1 MEFKSL
7 GICAPILKALDDSE
21 YKEPTPIQA
30 KTIPAALA
38 GNDILGLAQTGTG
51 KTAAFAI
58 PTLQKLYEANHN
70 IKNRK
75 IRSLILTPTREL
87 AIQIQESYT
96 TYGKY
101 LPLRSTVVYGG
112 VGQGKQVN
120 ALRRGVDIL
129 VATPGRLMDL
139 IQQGYISLSEVE
151 IFTLDEADRMLD
163 MGFIH
168 DIKKIMKQLPQKKQ
182 TMLFSA
188 TMPKEI
194 EEIVNDLLI
203 DPTRVSIT
211 PVSSTVD
218 TVDQFVV
225 FVDSNHKVDWF
236 ADFLKKNKNE
246 SVLLFARTK
255 HGSDKIVRDLQK
267 RNIEAR
273 AIHGNKS
280 QNSRQAALKD
290 FKDLTTQVLVATDI
304 ASRGIDIND
313 LSYVFNYDMPEV
325 AETYVHRIG
334 RTARAGKKGIAISL
348 VNFNDIALLKDV
360 EKLIN
365 QKVEEI
371 ENLKYPLV
379 DKTLKVKKQR
389 NKSSRVNEKKQT
401 RTSQGK
407 QANSS
412 EGKPTQSNQKRKPN
426 PSKGKRTNKR
436 KPSHKV

>member
-1 MEFKSL
+1 MEFKTL
-7 GICAPILKALDDSE
+7 GICAPILKALTDSS
-21 YKEPTPIQA
+21 YTTPTPIQA
-30 KTIPAALA
+30 KTIPDALA
-38 GNDILGLAQTGTG
+38 GKDILGLAQTGTG

-58 PTLQKLYEANHN
+58 PTLQLLSQANHN

-87 AIQIQESYT
+87 AIQIYESYNV
-96 TYGKY
+96 YGKY
-101 LPLRSTVVYGG
+101 LPLRSLVIYGG

-120 ALRRGVDIL
+120 TLKKGVDIL
-129 VATPGRLMDL
+129 IATPGRLMDL
-139 IQQGYISLSEVE
+139 IQQGYISLSAIE
-151 IFTLDEADRMLD
+151 IFILDEADRMLD

-168 DIKKIMKQLPQKKQ
+168 DIKKIMKQLPLKKQ

-194 EEIVNDLLI
+194 NQIVNELLV

-225 FVDSNHKVDWF
+225 FVDNNHKIDWF
-236 ADFLKKNKNE
+236 AEFIKKKKQD
-246 SVLLFARTK
+246 SVLLFTRTK
-255 HGSDKIVRDLQK
+255 RGSDKVVRDLQK
-267 RNIEAR
+267 RNIKAR

-280 QNSRQAALKD
+280 QNARQAALKE
-290 FKDLTTQVLVATDI
+290 FKELTTQVLVATDI

-313 LSYVFNYDMPEV
+313 LSYVVNYDMPEV
-325 AETYVHRIG
+325 PETYVHRIG
-334 RTARAGKKGIAISL
+334 RTGRAGKNGIAISL
-348 VNFNDIALLKDV
+348 VNFNDLALLKDV

-365 QKVEEI
+365 KKVEEI

-379 DKTLKVKKQR
+379 DKTLKVKQQR
-389 NKSSRVNEKKQT
+389 NKPSRKNQKKQAASSGGNPKQNKE
-401 RTSQGK
+401 RKPATSK
-407 QANSS
+407 
-412 EGKPTQSNQKRKPN
+412 KPN
-426 PSKGKRTNKR
+426 PSKANKTSKR

>member
-1 MEFKSL
+1 MEFKTL
-7 GICAPILKALDDSE
+7 GICAPILKALTDSS
-21 YKEPTPIQA
+21 YTTPTPIQA
-30 KTIPAALA
+30 KTIPDALA
-38 GNDILGLAQTGTG
+38 GKDILGLAQTGTG

-58 PTLQKLYEANHN
+58 PTLQLLSQTNHN

-87 AIQIQESYT
+87 AIQIYESYNV
-96 TYGKY
+96 YGKY
-101 LPLRSTVVYGG
+101 LPLRSLVIYGG

-120 ALRRGVDIL
+120 TLKKGVDIL
-129 VATPGRLMDL
+129 IATPGRLMDL
-139 IQQGYISLSEVE
+139 IQQGYISLSAIE
-151 IFTLDEADRMLD
+151 IFILDEADRMLD

-168 DIKKIMKQLPQKKQ
+168 DIKKIMKQLPLKKQ

-194 EEIVNDLLI
+194 NQIVNELLV

-225 FVDSNHKVDWF
+225 FVDSNHKIDWF
-236 ADFLKKNKNE
+236 AEFIKKKKQD
-246 SVLLFARTK
+246 SVLLFTRTK
-255 HGSDKIVRDLQK
+255 RGSDKVVRDLQK
-267 RNIEAR
+267 RNIKAR

-280 QNSRQAALKD
+280 QNARQAALKE
-290 FKDLTTQVLVATDI
+290 FKELTTQVLVATDI

-313 LSYVFNYDMPEV
+313 LSYVVNYDMPEV
-325 AETYVHRIG
+325 PETYVHRIG
-334 RTARAGKKGIAISL
+334 RTGRAGKNGIAISL
-348 VNFNDIALLKDV
+348 VNFNDLALLKDV

-365 QKVEEI
+365 KKVEEI

-379 DKTLKVKKQR
+379 DKTLKVKQQR
-389 NKSSRVNEKKQT
+389 NKPSRKNQKKQAASSGGNPKQSKE
-401 RTSQGK
+401 RKPATSK
-407 QANSS
+407 KHNSS
-412 EGKPTQSNQKRKPN
+412 
-426 PSKGKRTNKR
+426 KGNNTSKR